1 MDDMQY
7 MPDSSSDL
15 SDDAE
20 YVSFD
25 QALQMLT
32 ETSDIVPDED
42 LLSGLSDLSSEQLR
56 LLEPV
61 WDKLSNNYRK
71 LLIQMLVDYNESH
84 FETNFEAIAVY
95 ALEDRNP
102 AVRAAAIELLQES
115 DSLDVMHQLIRLA
128 SEDPNDGVRAEATR
142 GLGQFILASELDDRI
157 PARGE
162 ASWGKV
168 YALWNDLEQPHE
180 IRCAAL
186 EALSNSSRAE
196 VMSSIDQA
204 YENGDSNM
212 RLSAVIAMG
221 HSCDL
226 HWESI
231 VVDEIGSHDPQMRAA
246 AAHAAGEIQ
255 SEIAVPALGR
265 LLEGDRDDQEA
276 AIWAL
281 GEIGTR
287 EAIRLLRALEEQ
299 SEGDEDLLEMIDE
312 ALANAS
318 SATGPFGLLDLGD

>member
-1 MDDMQY
+1 MDDMHF
-7 MPDSSSDL
+7 MPDNSSDV
-15 SDDAE
+15 SDEAGN
-20 YVSFD
+20 VSFE
-25 QALQMLT
+25 QALHMLI
-32 ETSDIVPDED
+32 ETNDVVPDED
-42 LLSGLSDLSSEQLR
+42 LLVGLSDLGPEQMS

-61 WDKLSNNYRK
+61 WHKLSNSYRK
-71 LLIQMLVDYNESH
+71 LLLQMLVDYNESH
-84 FETNFEAIAVY
+84 FETNFEAIAVC
-95 ALEDRNP
+95 ALADENP

-115 DSLDVMHQLIRLA
+115 DSLDIMHRLIHLA
-128 SEDPNDGVRAEATR
+128 SEDPNESVRAEATR
-142 GLGQFILASELDDRI
+142 GLGQFILSGELDNRV
-157 PARGE
+157 PARGDAAWE
-162 ASWGKV
+162 QA
-168 YALWNDLEQPHE
+168 YALWNDTTQPHE

-196 VMSSIDQA
+196 VLSAIDHA
-204 YENGDSNM
+204 YDSGDSTM

-231 VVDEIGSHDPQMRAA
+231 VVEELESLDPQMRAA
-246 AAHAAGEIQ
+246 AARAAGELQ
-255 SEIAVPALGR
+255 SEMAVPMLGH
-265 LLEGDRDDQEA
+265 LLEGDRDDQEV

-299 SEGDEDLLEMIDE
+299 SEDDEDLLEMIDE

-318 SATGPFGLLDLGD
+318 IAGGPFGLLDLGD